1 MAFRVRLESTGI
13 QRDHLF
19 ETTLR
24 IASVWVKE
32 PVALLVFFR
41 SFAEHQQRVV
51 DTLSQ
56 PENFQQQALRS

>member
-1 MAFRVRLESTGI
+1 
-13 QRDHLF
+13 
-19 ETTLR
+19 
-24 IASVWVKE
+24 
-32 PVALLVFFR
+32 LLVFFR